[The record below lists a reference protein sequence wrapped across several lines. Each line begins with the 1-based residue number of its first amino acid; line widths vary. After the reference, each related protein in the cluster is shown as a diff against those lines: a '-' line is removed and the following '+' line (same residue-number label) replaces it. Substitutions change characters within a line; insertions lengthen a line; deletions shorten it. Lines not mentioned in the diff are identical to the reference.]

1 MSTNI
6 NPEAMKTFIL
16 QQLGGNR
23 VSEQQ
28 AQKLGIDQNK
38 YAEANVDENKYLEL
52 DEIMQDSDLYAQFAT
67 MFEEQQEVKNENKE
81 EDKDKKAE
89 VKGKNGAGV

>member
-6 NPEAMKTFIL
+6 NPQAMKTFIL

-23 VSEQQ
+23 VSEKQ
-28 AQKLGIDQNK
+28 AQKLGIDHNK

-52 DEIMQDSDLYAQFAT
+52 DEIIQDSELYAQFAT
-67 MFEEQQEVKNENKE
+67 MFEEEQEAKNETKE
-81 EDKDKKAE
+81 EDKDKKVE
-89 VKGKNGAGV
+89 VKGKNGASV